1 MPLSLYA
8 FSLFLRFIIL
18 NQIIMKTV
26 LLFLIFLLSFSS
38 CKKAEEAGS
47 QDMKISNVRLP
58 SKEEASA
65 NDSYALDA
73 PQENTDKKF
82 EQKIIK
88 TGNLRFETND
98 LESTYSQIQAAVK
111 RHNAII
117 QNDTEGKNYESVFKN
132 ITVRVPSKNFDAF
145 LKDISKGVS
154 YFDNK
159 EISSQD
165 VTEEY
170 IDIDARLKAK
180 KVLESRYLELLK
192 KANKVTEMLEIEKQ
206 LSAIREE
213 IEAKEGQLRYMQSQV
228 SMSTIT
234 IEFYKT
240 VAEKSGVTV
249 SFGTKIWNSITS
261 GFNGFSSFII
271 GLLSIWP
278 FLIML
283 VAAAYFIRKRFKK
296 KTK

>member
-1 MPLSLYA
+1 
-8 FSLFLRFIIL
+8 
-18 NQIIMKTV
+18 MKTV
-26 LLFLIFLLSFSS
+26 FLFLMLLLSFSS
-38 CKKAEEAGS
+38 CKKAEEAVAADTIVD
-47 QDMKISNVRLP
+47 QVKFVKPVVAKAEEVTLEAD
-58 SKEEASA
+58 SKNSII
-65 NDSYALDA
+65 
-73 PQENTDKKF
+73 

-88 TGNLRFETND
+88 TGDIKFETNNLD
-98 LESTYSQIQAAVK
+98 STYKQIITAVK
-111 RHNAII
+111 NHKAIV
-117 QNDTEGKNYESVFKN
+117 QNDTEGKDDESVFRRL
-132 ITVRVPSKNFDAF
+132 IVRIPSKNFDLF
-145 LKDISKGVS
+145 LSDISKGVA

-206 LSAIREE
+206 ISVIREE
-213 IEAKEGQLRYMQSQV
+213 IDAKEGQLRYMQSRV

-240 VAEKSGVTV
+240 VAEKSGVRV
-249 SFGTKIWNSITS
+249 SYGTKIWNAITS
-261 GFNGFSSFII
+261 GFNGFSSFFI

-283 VAAAYFIRKRFKK
+283 VASAYFIRKRFKK
-296 KTK
+296 KTI

>member
-1 MPLSLYA
+1 ML
-8 FSLFLRFIIL
+8 
-18 NQIIMKTV
+18 
-26 LLFLIFLLSFSS
+26 LLSFSS
-38 CKKAEEAGS
+38 CKKAEEAVAADTIVD
-47 QDMKISNVRLP
+47 QVKFVKPVVAKAEEVTLEAD
-58 SKEEASA
+58 SKNSII
-65 NDSYALDA
+65 
-73 PQENTDKKF
+73 

-88 TGNLRFETND
+88 TGDIKFETNNLD
-98 LESTYSQIQAAVK
+98 STYKQIITAVK
-111 RHNAII
+111 NHKAIV
-117 QNDTEGKNYESVFKN
+117 QNDTEGKDDESVFRRL
-132 ITVRVPSKNFDAF
+132 IVRIPSKNFDLF
-145 LKDISKGVS
+145 LSDISKGVA

-206 LSAIREE
+206 ISVIREE
-213 IEAKEGQLRYMQSQV
+213 IDAKEGQLRYMQSRV

-240 VAEKSGVTV
+240 VAEKSGVRV
-249 SFGTKIWNSITS
+249 SYGTKIWNAITS
-261 GFNGFSSFII
+261 GFNGFSSFFI

-283 VAAAYFIRKRFKK
+283 VASAYFIRKRFKK
-296 KTK
+296 KTI

>member
-1 MPLSLYA
+1 
-8 FSLFLRFIIL
+8 
-18 NQIIMKTV
+18 MKTV
-26 LLFLIFLLSFSS
+26 FLCLMFLLSFSS
-38 CKKAEEAGS
+38 CKKAEPVSE
-47 QDMKISNVRLP
+47 DMAISAVKLP
-58 SKEEASA
+58 AKEIASA
-65 NDSYALDA
+65 T
-73 PQENTDKKF
+73 TDYDKSDTPPVKDEKLV

-88 TGNLRFETND
+88 TGDIKFETND
-98 LESTYSQIQAAVK
+98 LEKTYSQMTTAVK
-111 RHNAII
+111 KHNAII
-117 QNDTEGKNYESVFKN
+117 QNDTEGKDYGSIFRR
-132 ITVRVPSKNFDAF
+132 ITVRIPSKNFDTF
-145 LKDISKGVS
+145 LSDISKGVS

-180 KVLESRYLELLK
+180 KVLEARYLELLK

-240 VAEKSGVTV
+240 VANEGGATISYG
-249 SFGTKIWNSITS
+249 SKIWNAITS
-261 GFNGFSSFII
+261 GFNGISSFFI

-278 FLIML
+278 FLIIL
-283 VAAAYFIRKRFKK
+283 AAAVYFIRKRFKK
-296 KTK
+296 KTT

>member
-1 MPLSLYA
+1 
-8 FSLFLRFIIL
+8 
-18 NQIIMKTV
+18 MKTV
-26 LLFLIFLLSFSS
+26 FLFLMFLLSFSS
-38 CKKAEEAGS
+38 CKKAEDL
-47 QDMKISNVRLP
+47 DMKITTMKLP
-58 SKEEASA
+58 SKEKASA
-65 NDSYALDA
+65 NDNYAALDA
-73 PQENTDKKF
+73 PQKTEDKNI

-98 LESTYSQIQAAVK
+98 IEATYSQIQLAVK
-111 RHNAII
+111 SHNAII

-132 ITVRVPSKNFDAF
+132 ITVRVPSKNFDLF
-145 LKDISKGVS
+145 LKDISKGVA

-180 KVLESRYLELLK
+180 KVLEARYLELLK

-206 LSAIREE
+206 LSAVREE
-213 IEAKEGQLRYMQSQV
+213 IEAKEGQLRYMQSQI

-240 VAEKSGVTV
+240 VANEGGATISYG
-249 SFGTKIWNSITS
+249 SKIWNAIKS
-261 GFNGFSSFII
+261 GFNGISSFFI

-278 FLIML
+278 FLIIL
-283 VAAAYFIRKRFKK
+283 ATGFYFIRKRFKK